1 MYFYSHAHRCLQVV
15 NNLITPRNGEPLV
28 AATQD
33 FLTGG
38 YLLTKRDAFFDR
50 AQFTQMCT
58 FMGDGMEKI
67 DLPPPAIIKV
77 FLTAYKYFLVTC
89 ALQPIELWTGKQV
102 FSVLIRPNHKSHAI
116 VNLETKSRNYSN
128 LPKYQRTPYLCPND
142 GCILYAIL

>member
-1 MYFYSHAHRCLQVV
+1 M

-58 FMGDGMEKI
+58 FMGDGIERI
-67 DLPPPAIIKV
+67 DLPPPAILKV
-77 FLTAYKYFLVTC
+77 SLQHLITFLFQC
-89 ALQPIELWTGKQV
+89 
-102 FSVLIRPNHKSHAI
+102 VLTQH
-116 VNLETKSRNYSN
+116 
-128 LPKYQRTPYLCPND
+128 
-142 GCILYAIL
+142 